1 LFSALLGFNPIKSML
16 APTGALA
23 RLPARNAAIL
33 TGKQFFPNLISG
45 PFHHG
50 LVIVFSAA
58 IAMSVLGA
66 LISLLRGKQ
75 FYYAEPEAAS
85 APVGDQAVRGETVR
99 DEALPAEAG
108 PAEAG
113 PAEAVADD
121 AVAAEALPDR
131 AVPDRA

>member
-1 LFSALLGFNPIKSML
+1 ML

-66 LISLLRGKQ
+66 LISFMRGKQ
-75 FYYAEPEAAS
+75 FYYADPV
-85 APVGDQAVRGETVR
+85 APAVEDV
-99 DEALPAEAG
+99 AMPAPAG
-108 PAEAG
+108 QPS
-113 PAEAVADD
+113 PIAD
-121 AVAAEALPDR
+121 
-131 AVPDRA
+131 